1 MSIIKSVPIE
11 YKTYSNERL
20 PKIGIYYMFSNQ
32 NLNVG
37 LCREFKLD
45 LGDLR
50 TSGDEVITS
59 GYNLDFITERRILEY
74 LTKHRF
80 QAIRTRIVDGVSF
93 NQLTNLVSQIHFQDF
108 LGRHEWIRSMN

>member
-50 TSGDEVITS
+50 TSGDETISSQFDFT
-59 GYNLDFITERRILEY
+59 FITERRILEY

-80 QAIRTRIVDGVSF
+80 QAIRTQIIDGVSF
-93 NQLTNLVSQIHFQDF
+93 NALTDLVSQIHFQDF
-108 LGRHEWIRSMN
+108 LGRHEWIRNLN

>member
-11 YKTYSNERL
+11 YQNYLNERL
-20 PKIGIYYMFSNQ
+20 PKIGIYYMFSDQ
-32 NLNVG
+32 NLGVG

-50 TSGDEVITS
+50 TSGDETITS
-59 GYNLDFITERRILEY
+59 EYNFHLMGERRILEY

-80 QAIRTRIVDGVSF
+80 QAIRTQIIDGVSF
-93 NQLTNLVSQIHFQDF
+93 NALTDLVSQIHFQDF
-108 LGRHEWIRSMN
+108 LGRHEWIRNLN